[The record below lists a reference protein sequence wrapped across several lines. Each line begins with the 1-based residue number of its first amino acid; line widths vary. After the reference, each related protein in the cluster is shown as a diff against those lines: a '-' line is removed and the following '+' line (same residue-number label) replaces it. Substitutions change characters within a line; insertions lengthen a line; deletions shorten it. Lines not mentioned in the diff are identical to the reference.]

1 MTDDLIN
8 AIEFL
13 TPYAETIMELRDKL
27 AALKSVEM
35 DTEASQRALSKAK
48 ADLKSTTEARIASEK
63 GIQNVKQA
71 EVESQARLE
80 QAQTE
85 VNDRAKKIV
94 ADAVANAQ
102 KDVDALYAK
111 HKDSLTQLDT
121 SIKTKQAELN
131 RLESSITERRKE
143 SESILASMASLK
155 ARLIG

>member
-80 QAQTE
+80 KAQTE

-94 ADAVANAQ
+94 APSSFFFRNFSAMRST
-102 KDVDALYAK
+102 ALTRNP
-111 HKDSLTQLDT
+111 DSTPDG
-121 SIKTKQAELN
+121 S
-131 RLESSITERRKE
+131 
-143 SESILASMASLK
+143 
-155 ARLIG
+155 

>member
-48 ADLKSTTEARIASEK
+48 ADLKSITEARIASEK

-80 QAQTE
+80 KAQAE
-85 VNDRAKKIV
+85 VNDRAKRIV

-102 KDVDALYAK
+102 KDVDARYAK
-111 HKDSLTQLDT
+111 HKESLAQLDT
-121 SIKTKQAELN
+121 SIAAKQAELN

-143 SESILASMASLK
+143 FESILASMASLK